1 MNERAGS
8 GGVQGIV
15 EALHAKPRTPGE
27 HGLPKPS
34 VPHVSVRHGGVEGD
48 YNVYRQEEKHGDLGM
63 AVLLIPAETLEGF
76 RRDGWPV
83 RPGDLGENIT
93 TRGIAYD
100 AFAPPGTFEVGRAVL
115 EISKACT
122 PCDNL
127 HLLPYVGA
135 SRGAEFVRAAVG
147 RRGWYARV
155 VRDGEIRVGDPI
167 RRLE

>member
-1 MNERAGS
+1 MTGRRGS
-8 GGVQGIV
+8 DDRGVV

-34 VPHVSVRHGGVEGD
+34 VPRVAVRGDGVEGD
-48 YNVYRQEEKHGDLGM
+48 YNVYRQEEKHGDPRM
-63 AVLLIPAETLEGF
+63 AVLLIPAETLEEF

-83 RPGDLGENIT
+83 RPGDLGENVT
-93 TRGIAYD
+93 TRGLSYEAL
-100 AFAPPGTFEVGRAVL
+100 APPGRFEVGRAVL

-127 HLLPYVGA
+127 HLLPYVGP
-135 SRGAEFVRAAVG
+135 SRGAEFVRTAVG

-155 VRDGEIRVGDPI
+155 VREGEIQVGDPI
-167 RRLE
+167 RRLG